1 MVHTISP
8 RSFSG
13 FRSLAPLAAT
23 LVLSACGA
31 AGEDADGVPT
41 FGGPRSNAAAGAGGS
56 LGPSQ
61 SPSSPNPGTGGS
73 GSVTGSSGEGNG
85 GSLSFGAGGSATTS
99 PGNGGSGTAVVGNG
113 GSSGVGGGSMQ
124 GTGGTGPSA
133 PAAVGRVGAED
144 CPAGPFGSPLPA
156 TLDIQPLAATDSNNN
171 LIWEGTVWTGDAL
184 YFSEITSGSNAS
196 QISRYTLAGGYEP
209 GVFQNTGSNGLALD
223 ADGNLLLAAHDV
235 GGISRLPLPNGPVSP
250 GAQTRN
256 GERFNSPNDLVL
268 RADGNIYFSDPDFQ
282 SPDGRIQGGTRVY
295 RIAPPVGVGA
305 ITVVDE
311 SLDNPNGVS
320 LSPDGNT
327 LYVSGGNFALREYS
341 LDAAGVP
348 TRIGDIATNL
358 SSPDGMG
365 MDCAGNIYAVQN
377 GPRVI
382 SVFSPEGEPLGQIGP
397 NGFDDGLGLTNVAFG
412 GPDRRTLFISSFS
425 QGGRGGLYSVQLNVP
440 GLPY

>member
-8 RSFSG
+8 RSFSR
-13 FRSLAPLAAT
+13 FRCLAPLAAAF
-23 LVLSACGA
+23 VLSACGA
-31 AGEDADGVPT
+31 ASEDVDGVPT
-41 FGGPRSNAAAGAGGS
+41 FGGFPPANGAAGAAGAAGS
-56 LGPSQ
+56 TA
-61 SPSSPNPGTGGS
+61 SPNPPSTGAGGT

-85 GSLSFGAGGSATTS
+85 GRLGSSTGGSGATN
-99 PGNGGSGTAVVGNG
+99 PGNGGGSGGVGNG
-113 GSSGVGGGSMQ
+113 GVGGASMQ
-124 GTGGTGPSA
+124 GSGGTGPA
-133 PAAVGRVGAED
+133 TPAAVGRVGAED

-156 TLDIQPLAATDSNNN
+156 TLDIQLLAATSSNAN

-235 GGISRLPLPNGPVSP
+235 GGISRLTLPNGPVSP
-250 GAQTRN
+250 GTQRRDN
-256 GERFNSPNDLVL
+256 ERFNSPNDLVL

-295 RIAPPVGVGA
+295 RIAPPVGSGE
-305 ITVVDE
+305 ISIVDE
-311 SLDNPNGVS
+311 SLDNPNGVT

-341 LDAAGVP
+341 LDAAGVA
-348 TRIGDIATNL
+348 TRVGDIATNL

-365 MDCAGNIYAVQN
+365 VDCAGNIYAVQN
-377 GPRVI
+377 GPRII
-382 SVFSPEGEPLGQIGP
+382 SVFSPGGEPLGQIGP